1 LKKISPISLPLSFT
15 WSKSVGSF
23 LLKKLNIYTPL
34 SRKAMCYIIVVNV
47 FQFNYLWYDIK
58 MQTTIINC
66 DCMCH
71 SLHVRPDVESK
82 TVDISLWNY
91 GFNDGKLH
99 WKKRLQIL
107 MDGFAYSDL
116 VVLDKE
122 ELNKL
127 IAVLEDARGKLA

>member
-1 LKKISPISLPLSFT
+1 VDK
-15 WSKSVGSF
+15 
-23 LLKKLNIYTPL
+23 
-34 SRKAMCYIIVVNV
+34 
-47 FQFNYLWYDIK
+47 
-58 MQTTIINC
+58 TTIINC
-66 DCMCH
+66 DCLCH

-91 GFNDGKLH
+91 GFNDGKLN

-107 MDGFAYSDL
+107 FDGFAYSDL

-127 IAVLEDARGKLA
+127 ISALEEARGKLT